1 MDNEEKLTT
10 GEMIIKRFS
19 TIKELCDSAI
29 ALFAKTGAKPAE
41 TDAENDIDSAGFE
54 ITEKIQEEIEEI
66 RDLLFEGE

>member
-1 MDNEEKLTT
+1 MSNEEKTSSEET
-10 GEMIIKRFS
+10 IKKRFE

-29 ALFAKTGAKPAE
+29 ALFVKTGAKPAE
-41 TDAENDIDSAGFE
+41 TDIDSAGFE